1 MKVGDKAYLVYED
14 CRRPSCEVTVVS
26 IGNKYIT
33 VDGVHR
39 TESRY
44 DILTKESI
52 DDQSGWNCRARLYES
67 REKYVEQQLEDIR
80 VNEIKQRIIYVVKNC
95 AIEPKLLYTIARLLK
110 IEIKQQTAI

>member
-1 MKVGDKAYLVYED
+1 MKVGDKVYLVYED
-14 CRRPSCEVTVVS
+14 SRRPSCEVTVVS

-44 DILTKESI
+44 DILTKESV

-67 REKYVEQQLEDIR
+67 KKKYFEQQLENIR
-80 VNEIKQRIIYVVKNC
+80 VNEIKQRIIYIVKNC
-95 AIEPKLLYTIARLLK
+95 AIEPKLLYTIAGLLK
-110 IEIKQQTAI
+110 IDFRL